1 MKIGTQIKKITRVDT
16 QNYQVWLEYIDGFK
30 GKIDLSFIFE
40 NPKKQPL
47 VLEILRGTLFGRC
60 FIESGALAWPNGYE
74 LCPDA
79 IRQWMLEQTKHKKA
93 A

>member
-1 MKIGTQIKKITRVDT
+1 MKLGTSLKRIIRVEPET
-16 QNYQVWLEYIDGFK
+16 FQVSLEYTDGFR
-30 GKIDLSFIFE
+30 GTIDLRFLFQH
-40 NPKKQPL
+40 PRRKPL
-47 VLEILRGTLFGRC
+47 LLEILRGQLFGRC

-79 IRQWMLEQTKHKKA
+79 IRAWISEQKRRPA